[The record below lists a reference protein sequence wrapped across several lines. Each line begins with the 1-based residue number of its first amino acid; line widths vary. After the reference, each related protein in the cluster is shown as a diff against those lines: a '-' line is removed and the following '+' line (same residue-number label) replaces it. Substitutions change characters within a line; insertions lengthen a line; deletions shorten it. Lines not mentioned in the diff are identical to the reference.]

1 MYKKYSNSSPPI
13 SWYII
18 LLVICIFLIAIG
30 NSCSINESREKQ
42 NMVPIEEGFAY
53 DANTKIIYKE
63 FFHGGGRTA
72 KTTSYTPYISENGNY
87 YQYIGGEWVEIIDE

>member
-1 MYKKYSNSSPPI
+1 MYKKYSNSPI
-13 SWYII
+13 PIGWCII
-18 LLVICIFLIAIG
+18 LLVICFFLTIICD
-30 NSCSINESREKQ
+30 SCSINESREKQ

-63 FFHGGGRTA
+63 SFHGGGRTA

-87 YQYIGGEWVEIIDE
+87 YQYIGREWVEMIGE